1 MIDAVAFKGKLL
13 QHAVAANVS
22 THTKNELKSTGAN
35 NLNNSSCMQI
45 ENLFSPQSLP
55 TKKIKK
61 KNCEADTHNGFYISF
76 RFIDS

>member
-35 NLNNSSCMQI
+35 DLSNRSCMQI
-45 ENLFSPQSLP
+45 YV
-55 TKKIKK
+55 
-61 KNCEADTHNGFYISF
+61 G
-76 RFIDS
+76 DSGV

>member
-35 NLNNSSCMQI
+35 NGINSSCMQI
-45 ENLFSPQSLP
+45 SVGDGAWKVFAKALRLP
-55 TKKIKK
+55 
-61 KNCEADTHNGFYISF
+61 Y
-76 RFIDS
+76 

>member
-35 NLNNSSCMQI
+35 NLNNSNCMQI
-45 ENLFSPQSLP
+45 ENHCLAKAFLSRKKY
-55 TKKIKK
+55 KKIAQWLYHKF
-61 KNCEADTHNGFYISF
+61 CI
-76 RFIDS
+76 